1 MTRRLFA
8 AAALAATFSVAC
20 SSTSSTTPS
29 GSNSSLSSLAGTW
42 ASQQS
47 GSVQDSCTNF
57 TWSVTQFTGSTGS
70 GTFTATCFGNI
81 QVAGTAQA
89 TLTTANSGNWSVAAN
104 ATGPNVPTPCAIT
117 LSGTATINGDLI
129 TIPYSGSWCMGPLS
143 GTETVRRQ

>member
-8 AAALAATFSVAC
+8 AAALASAFSVAC
-20 SSTSSTTPS
+20 FSTSRTAPS
-29 GSNSSLSSLAGTW
+29 GSSSSLAGTW

-89 TLTTANSGNWSVAAN
+89 TLTTANSGTWSVAAN
-104 ATGPNVPTPCAIT
+104 ASGPNVPTPCPIT

-129 TIPYSGSWCMGPLS
+129 TIPYSGSWCLGPLS
-143 GTETVRRQ
+143 GTETVRRR